1 MTRSSS
7 PSIQSER
14 LTAVF
19 GDIDYHEKAQRILD
33 RKSLSEIMD
42 NLIDGFFGT
51 ELEFVAWMLEYNP
64 EIPIDDEQE

>member
-1 MTRSSS
+1 M
-7 PSIQSER
+7 
-14 LTAVF
+14 F

-42 NLIDGFFGT
+42 TLIDGFFGT